1 LTYIPLH
8 VHTSW
13 SLLDSA
19 LPIVDL
25 MDGCQEYNIP
35 AVCMTDHNNM
45 KGVVEFVRE
54 ATSRKI
60 KPIIGVEFDLTRS
73 DNLTSRLTLL
83 AKNKTGYKNLVRLV
97 SLSNKNIDNKG
108 VPKLRIEDISHHKG
122 GLVCL
127 MGDIFSELSHALFD
141 NIDMGYRANSYEVC
155 KDMVSE
161 DWVQQCS
168 SVIDYYKNEFEHFF
182 LYCDCGGLPI
192 HEVLKKAVEHLDS
205 GIVLPSNNVHYF
217 KENDSSIHKM
227 LLKSRVENIKKPTDQ
242 MDGFFDYRI
251 FFNDNPQTHLLE
263 SLPDGNKTLVLLDLI
278 EDYHINELPI
288 LPPYKHDGSTV
299 VDPDTFLTN
308 LCREGFKEKGISRE
322 LLDNKDLLKVY
333 TDRINNELSVFK
345 KAGISSYFL
354 IVKDMMD
361 FVSDKGIPIDIRGS
375 SSGCLISYLIGI
387 SSIDPIRPDPVLE
400 YKKSREL
407 SFERFYNEGRNTD
420 GHISLADIDIDLPPT
435 FRDSVIQYLSDVYG
449 EECVGH
455 IITHSRFKGKGAIK
469 EIFKLVKPTSNY
481 FETANEITKTFV
493 EESKISDELSEIQKE
508 DPAYGI
514 IRWNIDHIEKVA
526 SYYEEYKDIF
536 DIAMKIER
544 IPKNEGVHAAGI
556 IIADQPLY
564 NLFPMRYSSKM
575 DKMVID
581 IEGSDIEFLGGV
593 KFDVLGVAAL
603 EKVYKTQEMINRKL
617 EKVEFGI

>member
-1 LTYIPLH
+1 
-8 VHTSW
+8 
-13 SLLDSA
+13 
-19 LPIVDL
+19 

-54 ATSRKI
+54 ATLRKI
-60 KPIIGVEFDLTRS
+60 KPIIGVEFDLIRS
-73 DNLTSRLTLL
+73 DGLVSRLTLL
-83 AKNKTGYKNLVRLV
+83 AKNKDGYKNLVRLV
-97 SLSNKNIDNKG
+97 SLSNKNIDSSG
-108 VPKLRIEDISHHKG
+108 TPKLCIGDISKHKS
-122 GLVCL
+122 GLICM
-127 MGDIFSELSHALFD
+127 MGDIFSEISHALFD

-155 KDMVSE
+155 KDIVSK
-161 DWVQQCS
+161 DWVKQCS

-182 LYCDCGGLPI
+182 LYFDCGGLPI
-192 HEVLKKAVEHLDS
+192 HETLQKALEYLDKD
-205 GIVLPSNNVHYF
+205 IVLPSNNIHHF
-217 KENDSSIHKM
+217 KEGDSSIHKM
-227 LLKSRVENIKKPTDQ
+227 LLKSRVENIKKPTDILE
-242 MDGFFDYRI
+242 GLFDYRI
-251 FFNDNPQTHLLE
+251 FFNKNPQSHLLE
-263 SLPDGNKTLVLLDLI
+263 SIPDGNKTLVLLDLI
-278 EDYHINELPI
+278 EEYNINELPI
-288 LPPYKHDGSTV
+288 LPVYKHDGLEIV
-299 VDPDTFLTN
+299 NPDEFLTN
-308 LCREGFKEKGISRE
+308 LCREGFKEKGIGKD
-322 LLDNKDLLKVY
+322 LADNKDLLQVY

-361 FVSDKGIPIDIRGS
+361 FVSSKGIPVDIRGS
-375 SSGCLISYLIGI
+375 SSGCLISYLIGL
-387 SSIDPIRPDPVLE
+387 SSIDPMRPDPVLE

-420 GHISLADIDIDLPPT
+420 GHVSLADIDIDLPPT
-435 FRDSVIQYLSDVYG
+435 FRDSVIQYLCEVYG

-481 FETANEITKTFV
+481 FETANEITKSFV
-493 EESKISDELSEIQKE
+493 DESKISDELSEIQKE
-508 DPAYGI
+508 DPSYGI
-514 IRWNIDHIEKVA
+514 IRWNIDNIEEVA
-526 SYYEEYKDIF
+526 KHYEEYKDIF

-556 IIADQPLY
+556 IVANEPLY
-564 NLFPMRYSSKM
+564 NLFPMRHSSKM

-581 IEGSDIEFLGGV
+581 IEGCDIEYLGGV

-603 EKVYKTQEMINRKL
+603 EKVYKIQDMINKKL